1 VHEGKFGARCN
12 KCHSEE
18 SFSSPEIS
26 Q

>member
-18 SFSSPEIS
+18 SFTSPEIKP
-26 Q
+26 